1 MWNYNG
7 KKELLADDYM
17 EAGPARPSV
26 NDDHAPLP
34 NLNIILAEEQ
44 EESLSE

>member
-7 KKELLADDYM
+7 KKELMADEYLV
-17 EAGPARPSV
+17 AGPARPST

-34 NLNIILAEEQ
+34 NLNIILAKEQ
-44 EESLSE
+44 DDE